1 MIDNFIQTGKKNGKK
16 RKWMNQQQFFSD
28 LVCGETDE
36 PGKQNKAGLWF
47 LSRREEVFWE
57 EPLMP
62 NIDFEAV
69 VKNTKA
75 SKSIFGIR
83 GFSN

>member
-1 MIDNFIQTGKKNGKK
+1 MDELITI
-16 RKWMNQQQFFSD
+16 FSD

-57 EPLMP
+57 KPLMP